1 MNNEVR
7 MENDYFENVFD
18 KENLS
23 EMLKAFH
30 YTTGLATYLMSVNGE
45 IILQYG
51 PTYPYCTFVYSHIP
65 ESICQEVRVSAG
77 KRAMEI
83 GSSYIFSCHANL
95 NHIAFPIIYK
105 GSFLGSIQVGPFLMN
120 APDSSLV
127 MDIRDRYGEFSMQ
140 DLLTLYDDAADI
152 PQVSAEKVTQLSRLF
167 YFLMSSLVT
176 DSKDR
181 FIINQKKLTQQSK
194 INEAIQ
200 MYKNAEPQLI
210 IPYPVEKEK
219 AMLSLIKEGNVK
231 AAGDALSEL
240 LGYLFLLHGNNIS
253 AMRFRVIELGAVMIH
268 TVLEYVEDS
277 RKLFSLSDH
286 FIHRVPG
293 IPDLDELSYVMSEFL
308 ENIMECMLPTGSEN
322 NRLISQ
328 VIEYIAVHY
337 SEPLTLQSVAEY
349 ISLNPSYL
357 SRLFKQVIG
366 MTFKEY
372 LTFVRIEEAKRLLSY
387 TDFPIIDI
395 AVAVGFE
402 SQSYFS
408 QVFKKTTGIAPN
420 KYRR

>member
-127 MDIRDRYGEFSMQ
+127 MDIRERYGEFSMQ

-152 PQVSAEKVTQLSRLF
+152 PQVSAEKVT
-167 YFLMSSLVT
+167 
-176 DSKDR
+176 
-181 FIINQKKLTQQSK
+181 
-194 INEAIQ
+194 
-200 MYKNAEPQLI
+200 QLI

-277 RKLFSLSDH
+277 RKLFFLSDH

-293 IPDLDELSYVMSEFL
+293 IPDLDKLSYVMSDFL